1 MLGKLGLCFASFF
14 SCLNFHSPVWLIK
27 LDRWL
32 ILQLA
37 VSLWVELWCVLSRE
51 VVCVIVRLW
60 NPSDVQI
67 LAIIHGRLRIRLQD
81 VSIIG
86 SNIWACDKLQRNRR
100 TDWMI
105 FFSSCFF
112 FFKFTIENCVTGR
125 HLNKPVLY
133 IFKMTTYHRK
143 RVSGASSVSRRG
155 RSVRCILRAQVQS
168 GRRRGGNGPLQ
179 CLNLTV
185 GQR

>member
-1 MLGKLGLCFASFF
+1 MFLWLFLSIIFAYPDAGNVRKVGSLFCRVF

-32 ILQLA
+32 TLQLA

-86 SNIWACDKLQRNRR
+86 SNIWACDKLSYRLNVFHL
-100 TDWMI
+100 
-105 FFSSCFF
+105 FFWLFF
-112 FFKFTIENCVTGR
+112 FFTVENCVTGI

-133 IFKMTTYHRK
+133 IFKITTYHRK
-143 RVSGASSVSRRG
+143 RVSRASSSSRRG
-155 RSVRCILRAQVQS
+155 RSVRCILRA
-168 GRRRGGNGPLQ
+168 
-179 CLNLTV
+179 
-185 GQR
+185 

>member
-1 MLGKLGLCFASFF
+1 MSTGFRLRQLVDLHMSHGYWKKPYIFCLHLSIIFAFLDTGNVRKVGSLFCKFF
-14 SCLNFHSPVWLIK
+14 FPCLNFHSPVWLIK

-86 SNIWACDKLQRNRR
+86 SNIWACNKLQRNRH

-105 FFSSCFF
+105 FLSSCFF
-112 FFKFTIENCVTGR
+112 
-125 HLNKPVLY
+125 
-133 IFKMTTYHRK
+133 
-143 RVSGASSVSRRG
+143 
-155 RSVRCILRAQVQS
+155 
-168 GRRRGGNGPLQ
+168 
-179 CLNLTV
+179 
-185 GQR
+185 